1 MFSIIL
7 LFFNQCTL
15 LFFSFGSKLRSLK
28 SGIIYN
34 NELADYFTNS
44 SYTKDE
50 NGKERPYP
58 KPTVNAPLGGRR
70 PLSSTCPSVI
80 VDNNGDVKMVV
91 GGSGGTRITLSTAWV
106 RYVYNLKVIFLHFL
120 SICISII
127 PFADAM
133 KEERFSSGLV
143 NNLNLLQLH

>member
-1 MFSIIL
+1 MSRSLIKTEMLCLLPTPSTMRTFSRSLFLFLASL
-7 LFFNQCTL
+7 LSSFFEVLNSNIHSIY
-15 LFFSFGSKLRSLK
+15 FFSFGSKLRSTV

-44 SYTKDE
+44 SYSADE
-50 NGKERPYP
+50 NGKVRNYP
-58 KPTVNAPLGGRR
+58 KPIVNAPLGGRR

-106 RYVYNLKVIFLHFL
+106 
-120 SICISII
+120 
-127 PFADAM
+127 
-133 KEERFSSGLV
+133 
-143 NNLNLLQLH
+143 